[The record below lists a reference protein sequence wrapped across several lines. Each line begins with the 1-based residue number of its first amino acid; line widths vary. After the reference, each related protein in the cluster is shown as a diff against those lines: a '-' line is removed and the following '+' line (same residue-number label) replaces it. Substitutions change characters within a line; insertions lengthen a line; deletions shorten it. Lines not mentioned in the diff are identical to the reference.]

1 MIETMMPIDED
12 EAEVEADKRLSMV
25 DEALVAGTIANTNGL
40 LVILAK
46 LVSKG
51 VFDRSDLQAFSDSYS
66 KPLDHVGM
74 RENEL
79 VTPDAGPDGI
89 DPRRADALPQRT
101 RRVSVSL
108 DGFD

>member
-1 MIETMMPIDED
+1 MMPTDQDE
-12 EAEVEADKRLSMV
+12 EVDGDKRLSMV

-79 VTPDAGPDGI
+79 VSQMQDQMEFDARG
-89 DPRRADALPQRT
+89 ADALSERARQR
-101 RRVSVSL
+101 RLIGAEPRCS
-108 DGFD
+108 

>member
-1 MIETMMPIDED
+1 MIEPMMPIDED
-12 EAEVEADKRLSMV
+12 EDEADTDKRLSMV

-46 LVSKG
+46 LVAKG
-51 VFDRSDLQAFSDSYS
+51 VFDRSDLQSFSDSYS

-79 VTPDAGPDGI
+79 DSQMQDQMEFTLAELMRFLSERERDE
-89 DPRRADALPQRT
+89 
-101 RRVSVSL
+101 
-108 DGFD
+108 